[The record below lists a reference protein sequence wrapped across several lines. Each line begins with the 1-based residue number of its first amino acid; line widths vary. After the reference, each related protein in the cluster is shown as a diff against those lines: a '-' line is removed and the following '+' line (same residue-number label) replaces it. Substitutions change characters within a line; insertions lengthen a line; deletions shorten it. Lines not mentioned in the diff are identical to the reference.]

1 MRILL
6 DENMPEGLLTP
17 LRLLGHTVD
26 SIASL
31 HLKGLENSPLYREVA
46 RGYDLF
52 FTKDREFAAQVGSLG
67 PPTSVKV
74 IVTTLLQQ
82 PEADFVA
89 TFIEAF
95 TATDWSLIG
104 SVSQWPTAEA

>member
-6 DENMPEGLLTP
+6 GENMPEGLLTP

-46 RGYDLF
+46 RGYDLCHHTPSTAGSRLRGDF
-52 FTKDREFAAQVGSLG
+52 HGGVLRYRLVAHRQREPMA
-67 PPTSVKV
+67 
-74 IVTTLLQQ
+74 VTEARAIILSALQ
-82 PEADFVA
+82 
-89 TFIEAF
+89 
-95 TATDWSLIG
+95 G
-104 SVSQWPTAEA
+104 G